1 MICGVRYFMQ
11 QIGMNISW
19 YPQQKKMQHGNGI
32 QVITRVKH
40 MRNSLKRTKTCWI
53 VPYFVWCIIM
63 HRVIWKE
70 CICKPL
76 PQSWDV
82 DGKWRGRCCWSRSC
96 SHWDPTGGNM
106 VNQVNVEGIGV
117 YSMFHLV
124 CNIWWQCNSRSYK
137 DNQILKKITER

>member
-1 MICGVRYFMQ
+1 MWSALLYATNWHEYFM
-11 QIGMNISW
+11 ISATE
-19 YPQQKKMQHGNGI
+19 KMQHGNGI

-70 CICKPL
+70 CICKHL

-117 YSMFHLV
+117 YTSRDFYIIACLIV
-124 CNIWWQCNSRSYK
+124 CLFIFM
-137 DNQILKKITER
+137 ILKRSGQACA